1 MLKRAIAWLVC
12 FAFVLTV
19 LPFGA
24 FSVGEQSEAQ
34 RIRQQMA
41 EVYSK
46 TLASSGKESLAG
58 FCGLMTS
65 WQLYYLGITNPRVGY
80 DGNDHY
86 DAYRDCG
93 LTSGGHI
100 AKAYDA
106 SQYTLE
112 EALNAATHCGTE
124 DVYNIL
130 VGFQWTNTEAGG
142 KFGHALVIHAI
153 LDGMVYFVEGFGTPF
168 NFNPGGACVCTMEE
182 FAEYF
187 DPWTRFEGIVV
198 FGDKQYT
205 DFCQFYAADLF
216 VEVTAEDVWLLDQPD
231 AAAGQQLRQVMPGE
245 RLHATGV
252 YDNIENKLYY
262 RVSDGGQTCYV
273 AGDATEAAW
282 FNPSNTVVQDIS
294 LPSALKA
301 GQSHRLGGKVTL
313 TGAEL
318 GAVYVTVKDEAG
330 EIALFQDFLKFG
342 NLVDMSTAAV
352 DQALDV
358 SGLPEGVYTYSIAA
372 DVLNYYIQGNALK
385 VENEN
390 VVLAEAPFGIGEEA
404 VLTASVQE
412 RIVVKNGWVYE
423 EDRLSY
429 FVDGIPQTGW
439 MCQNGINY
447 YLREDG
453 SATTGWAEING
464 KLRYFS
470 ATGAMR
476 IGWLEE
482 DGKTYYMLS
491 NGVPATGWKTLEEG
505 TFFFNSEGIM
515 VKNCWLEDDN
525 GKHYFA
531 EDGTLQIDVANSTR

>member
-1 MLKRAIAWLVC
+1 MKRAITWLVC
-12 FAFVLTV
+12 VALVLTV
-19 LPFGA
+19 LPVGA
-24 FSVGEQSEAQ
+24 FSAGEQSEST
-34 RIRQQMA
+34 RIRKQMA
-41 EVYSK
+41 EVYKK

-65 WQLYYLGITNPRVGY
+65 WQLYYLGITTPRIGY

-112 EALNAATHCGTE
+112 EALNAASHCGTE
-124 DVYNIL
+124 NVYNIL

-168 NFNPGGACVCTMEE
+168 NFTPGGACVCTMEE
-182 FAEYF
+182 FADYF

-198 FGDKQYT
+198 FGNKQYT

-231 AAAGQQLRQVMPGE
+231 DAAGQKLRQVMPGE

-252 YDNIENKLYY
+252 YDNVENKLYY
-262 RVSDGGQTCYV
+262 RVTDGGQTCYV
-273 AGDATEAAW
+273 TGSATKAAW
-282 FNPSNTVVQDIS
+282 FNSANTVVQDIS
-294 LPSALKA
+294 LPSALKE
-301 GQSHRLGGKVTL
+301 GEDHRFDGKVSL

-318 GAVYVTVKDEAG
+318 GAVYVTVEDEAG
-330 EIALFQDFLKFG
+330 QIALFQDFLKFG
-342 NLVDMSTAAV
+342 NLFDMGASDAGNV
-352 DQALDV
+352 LDT
-358 SGLPEGVYTYSIAA
+358 SILPEGVYTCTLSA
-372 DVLNYYIQGNALK
+372 DVLNYYIQGNTLTM
-385 VENEN
+385 ESEN
-390 VVLAEAPFGIGEEA
+390 VILTEAPFCVGEEA
-404 VLTASVQE
+404 LMTASVQE
-412 RIVVKNGWVYE
+412 QIVVKNGWVYE
-423 EDRLSY
+423 ENRLSY
-429 FVDGIPQTGW
+429 FVDGTPQTGW
-439 MCQNGINY
+439 ICQNGINY

-453 SATTGWAEING
+453 SATTGWAKING

-470 ATGAMR
+470 STGAMR
-476 IGWLEE
+476 TGWLEE
-482 DGKTYYMLS
+482 NGKTYYMLS

-515 VKNCWLEDDN
+515 VKNCWIEDAT
-525 GKHYFA
+525 GKHYFT
-531 EDGTLQIDVANSTR
+531 EDGTLQIDTAQSTK